1 MNIEIGAQSEIDRK
15 GPGEERRFGELYS
28 EKHPHEGKAQRQV
41 YVEARHEEVRDCEV
55 HGQGNFEWNTDFI
68 VTKKLE
74 NYSCQA
80 AQDLYNGE
88 AEHEPRGAHEEQ
100 HCRSLHETS
109 EWIERSRTQGN
120 LNLESG
126 WYEW

>member
-1 MNIEIGAQSEIDRK
+1 MRNPKLTGKDQEKSEGSVSCTVRNILTKEKLKDKSTLKHVMRKCEIVK
-15 GPGEERRFGELYS
+15 L
-28 EKHPHEGKAQRQV
+28 
-41 YVEARHEEVRDCEV
+41 